1 METFQDNLAKKLGE
15 KNLENVR
22 EVRIGLAGAG
32 GLGSN
37 CAAHLVRTGFR
48 KLTIVD
54 FDVITPSNLDRQFYF
69 ADQIGM
75 KKVDALKAN
84 LLKIDPSLE
93 LTMIDQ
99 KLDRM
104 NLKTIFNDCDVVVE
118 CLDLPESKSML
129 VAELSTTGKLV
140 VAASGLGGIGSSDD
154 ITVHSIKPN
163 LIIVGD
169 LRSDIEQT
177 PALSPKVNVAAAKQA
192 DVVLEHVLELTT
204 SPNRKN

>member
-1 METFQDNLAKKLGE
+1 METFQNALAKKLGE
-15 KNLENVR
+15 ENLKKVR
-22 EVRIGLAGAG
+22 GARVGLAGAG

-54 FDVITPSNLDRQFYF
+54 FDIIAPSNLDRQFYF

-75 KKVDALKAN
+75 KKIDALKTN

-99 KLDRM
+99 KIDRT
-104 NLKTIFNDCDVVVE
+104 NLKTIFRDCDIVVE
-118 CLDLPESKSML
+118 CLDLAESKSML
-129 VAELSTTGKLV
+129 VAELSTSGKLIV
-140 VAASGLGGIGSSDD
+140 TASGLGGIGSSDD
-154 ITVHSIKPN
+154 ITVHPIKPN

-169 LRSDIEQT
+169 LRSDIEQA

-192 DVVLEHVLELTT
+192 DVVLEHVLGQMT
-204 SPNRKN
+204 SSRQKN